1 MTVGRA
7 ERGGGPLPFGVVD
20 VAGPSMRPILRDGDQ
35 VLVHYGARIRPGAVV
50 LFRHPLRQDLLVVK
64 RAAGRRRGGWWL
76 MSDNPLVVTDSREYG
91 AVPDELVLGRV
102 LLRMRPRPAW
112 LAPAPAL
119 ERALTYGPLA
129 RLGALADRLGV
140 HRPVSSEL

>member
-1 MTVGRA
+1 MTESRA
-7 ERGGGPLPFGVVD
+7 GGQPPFGMID
-20 VAGPSMRPILRDGDQ
+20 VAGPSMRPTLLEGDQ
-35 VLVHYGARIRPGAVV
+35 VLVRYGARIRPGAVV

-76 MSDNPLVVTDSREYG
+76 LSDNPLVLTDSREYG

-102 LLRMRPRPAW
+102 LLRLRPRPAW
-112 LAPAPAL
+112 LAPSAAL

-129 RLGALADRLGV
+129 RFGWLAARCGV
-140 HRPVSSEL
+140 YRPVSFEL